1 MALCQL
7 SIEQLGILA
16 ALLLGSYTI
25 TTLVQ
30 SREWGTSNKFERTSD
45 ELNETIKEEK
55 NISLLST
62 LAFVAFVYVYITIFV
77 GVNYNSENA
86 VVNRSELDGDS
97 AGALV
102 LV

>member
-1 MALCQL
+1 MPAQH
-7 SIEQLGILA
+7 EQLGILA

-55 NISLLST
+55 NIILLST
-62 LAFVAFVYVYITIFV
+62 LAFVAFVYVITSFV